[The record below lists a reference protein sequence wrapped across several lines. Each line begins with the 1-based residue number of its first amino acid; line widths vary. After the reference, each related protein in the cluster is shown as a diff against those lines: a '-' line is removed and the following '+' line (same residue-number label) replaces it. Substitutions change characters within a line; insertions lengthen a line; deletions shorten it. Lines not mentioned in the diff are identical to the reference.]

1 MLCLGVSRVCHLC
14 PDARVVHVVPDILWW
29 LTRRQLAMSHAS
41 EAGMTDERLAIRH
54 ERLKE
59 FRESEIALVVLL
71 MSVVESATMEVVN
84 NAVS

>member
-1 MLCLGVSRVCHLC
+1 
-14 PDARVVHVVPDILWW
+14 
-29 LTRRQLAMSHAS
+29 MSHAS